1 LPSLALDPGIAAGMT
16 LSDVIPSPTSVIP
29 AGMPESSAMEG
40 NAESSTKAQAW
51 LGAHYHFQT

>member
-1 LPSLALDPGIAAGMT
+1 
-16 LSDVIPSPTSVIP
+16 
-29 AGMPESSAMEG
+29 MPESSAMEG